1 MSETMFKLFALDIL
15 QLHRQT
21 YSSWLA
27 VPQAEDGAEPA
38 VFCSVYAHVD
48 GHYYFAVPEQCPA
61 LNRQNGIVLIEDE
74 EADIRLSWIGRT
86 REVSCKECVYRD
98 ACAALRR
105 RCREAEGIDCNCR
118 LLELC
123 PEQGRLSISDKFDSA
138 LSPQLLQ
145 RALYPAAE
153 RVCPASG

>member
-1 MSETMFKLFALDIL
+1 MWTVIIIL
-15 QLHRQT
+15 P
-21 YSSWLA
+21 YPS
-27 VPQAEDGAEPA
+27 
-38 VFCSVYAHVD
+38 
-48 GHYYFAVPEQCPA
+48 
-61 LNRQNGIVLIEDE
+61 IVLIEDE

>member
-1 MSETMFKLFALDIL
+1 MPEPMFKLFALDIL
-15 QLHRQT
+15 QLHQQT
-21 YSSWLA
+21 TSSWFAL
-27 VPQAEDGAEPA
+27 PQTENTDETA
-38 VFCSVYAHVD
+38 VFSSTYAHLD

-61 LNRQNGIVLIEDE
+61 LDKQNGIVLIEDE

-86 REVSCKECVYRD
+86 REVSCKECVYQD
-98 ACAALRR
+98 ACAVLQR
-105 RCREAEGIDCNCR
+105 RCRQSSDFDGPCR

-123 PEQGRLSISDKFDSA
+123 PEQGHLSISDKYDAA

-153 RVCPASG
+153 RLQSMAG